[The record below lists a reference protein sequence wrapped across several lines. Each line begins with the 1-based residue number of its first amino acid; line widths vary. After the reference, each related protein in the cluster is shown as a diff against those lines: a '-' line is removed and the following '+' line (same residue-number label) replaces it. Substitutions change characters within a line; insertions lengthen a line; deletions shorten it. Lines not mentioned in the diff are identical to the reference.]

1 MPTNQSNE
9 VYLNTQIR
17 KLPFHK
23 LRKLDRYLETGD
35 RNWKALISVMP
46 EGRYDQSQVSEV

>member
-1 MPTNQSNE
+1 MPTNESNE
-9 VYLNTQIR
+9 IYLNTQIR

-46 EGRYDQSQVSEV
+46 EGRYDQSEVSEV